1 MPNVAFVQIIRK
13 TYVLDTFKYNY
24 ISNVIRIIS
33 HETRKIV
40 ETGFVVKY
48 QINHGWSRTPG
59 DPLGTLWMA
68 KGGPTRQDRQQPLNA
83 CLYEECHNEYLREF
97 LIWRLNSNVLVYPF
111 KNNIYYFFLN
121 FLQRNAYY
129 YNQ

>member
-48 QINHGWSRTPG
+48 QIN
-59 DPLGTLWMA
+59 
-68 KGGPTRQDRQQPLNA
+68 
-83 CLYEECHNEYLREF
+83 LYTN
-97 LIWRLNSNVLVYPF
+97 
-111 KNNIYYFFLN
+111 
-121 FLQRNAYY
+121 
-129 YNQ
+129 